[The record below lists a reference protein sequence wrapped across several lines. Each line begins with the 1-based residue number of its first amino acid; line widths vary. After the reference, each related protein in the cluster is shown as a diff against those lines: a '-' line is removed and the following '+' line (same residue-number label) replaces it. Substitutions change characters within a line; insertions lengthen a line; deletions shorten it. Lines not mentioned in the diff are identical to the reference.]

1 MRPAPQDIK
10 LKRTERIL
18 EITWT
23 AGHLTRIS
31 IRDLRLSCQCA
42 GCVDEFTRVRTL
54 NPASV
59 PHDLTITAMHL
70 VGNYAIQFTFSDGHD
85 TGIYSW
91 DHLFANPSS
100 A

>member
-1 MRPAPQDIK
+1 MHAAPQDIK

-23 AGHLTRIS
+23 PGHLTRIP
-31 IRDLRLSCQCA
+31 IRELRLSCQCA

-54 NPASV
+54 NPDAV
-59 PHDLTITAMHL
+59 PLDTTIAAMHL
-70 VGNYAIQFTFSDGHD
+70 VGNYAVKFTFSDGHD

-91 DHLFANPSS
+91 DHLLAIP
-100 A
+100 